1 MGVSTPIKTL
11 RIFNSIRNSG
21 VFTWNNRVLLVE
33 VVALFDDRM
42 TSRNL
47 TPTQES
53 VLETIEAEDID
64 FLRLQFT
71 DILGVVKNV
80 SVPARQTEK
89 AFREGIYFDGSSIE
103 GFVRIQ
109 ESDMRLIPD
118 PATFAILPWRTN
130 DQSAAA
136 RMICDVV
143 DTSTGE
149 PFAGDPRHVLKGAL
163 DRATEMGYA
172 VNAAPEPEFF
182 LFEEDEDGRAT
193 TRTNDVGGYFDVAPK
208 DLASDVRRDIIY
220 GLESMDFEIEASHH
234 EVAEGQ
240 HEINFEYDDAL
251 ATADNVATFR
261 TVVRAIAAQHDLH
274 ATFMPKPIAEING
287 SGMHTHISLFTE
299 DGENAFHD
307 GDDEFD
313 LSGTAHAFLAGVLD
327 HAPAIT
333 AIANPTVNSYKRLV
347 PGYEAPVYV
356 AWSDRNRSALI
367 RKPAARVPA
376 ASRVELRSPDPS
388 CNPYLALAVIIQAG
402 LDGIER
408 GLEAPAPVRENIYE
422 FDENRRAEYGIE
434 TLPANLGEAVDALE
448 ADPVVTGALGE
459 HVVDKFVE
467 AKRREFADYCISVSE
482 WELDRYLETF

>member
-1 MGVSTPIKTL
+1 
-11 RIFNSIRNSG
+11 
-21 VFTWNNRVLLVE
+21 
-33 VVALFDDRM
+33 M
-42 TSRNL
+42 TSGNI
-47 TPTQES
+47 TES
-53 VLETIEAEDID
+53 EQAVLDEIEAEDVD

-71 DILGVVKNV
+71 DILGTVKNV
-80 SVPARQTEK
+80 SVPARQAEK
-89 AFREGIYFDGSSIE
+89 AFTDGIYFDGSSIE

-109 ESDMRLIPD
+109 ESDMRLVPD
-118 PATFAILPWRTN
+118 PDTFAILPWR
-130 DQSAAA
+130 QKEESAAA
-136 RMICDVV
+136 RMICDVYN
-143 DTSTGE
+143 TSTGD
-149 PFAGDPRHVLKGAL
+149 PFEGDPRRVLKNAL
-163 DRATEMGYA
+163 DRADEMGYE

-193 TRTNDVGGYFDVAPK
+193 TKTGDQGGYFDLAPK

-220 GLESMDFEIEASHH
+220 GLESMGFEIEASHH
-234 EVAEGQ
+234 EVAKGQ

-251 ATADNVATFR
+251 TTADNVGTFR
-261 TVVRAIAAQHDLH
+261 TVVRAIAAQHGQH
-274 ATFMPKPIAEING
+274 ATFMPKPIPRING
-287 SGMHTHISLFTE
+287 SGMHTHLSLFTE

-307 GDDEFD
+307 DDDEFN
-313 LSGTAHAFLAGVLD
+313 LSDTAHSFLAGVLE

-388 CNPYLALAVIIQAG
+388 CNPYLAIAVMIHAG
-402 LDGIER
+402 LDGIEQ
-408 GLEAPAPVRENIYE
+408 GLEAPDPVRENIYE
-422 FDENRRAEYGIE
+422 FDEEKREEYGID

-448 ADPVVTGALGE
+448 EDEAIYNALGE
-459 HVVDKFVE
+459 HIASKFVE
-467 AKRREFADYCISVSE
+467 AKRQEFEDYLVDVSD

>member
-1 MGVSTPIKTL
+1 
-11 RIFNSIRNSG
+11 
-21 VFTWNNRVLLVE
+21 
-33 VVALFDDRM
+33 M
-42 TSRNL
+42 TTGNL
-47 TPTQES
+47 TSTEET
-53 VLETIEAEDID
+53 VLETIEDEDID

-80 SVPARQTEK
+80 SVPARQAEK

-118 PATFAILPWRTN
+118 PNTFAILPWRTN
-130 DQSAAA
+130 EHGAAA

-143 DTSTGE
+143 DTTSGE
-149 PFAGDPRHVLKGAL
+149 PFAGDPRTVLKQAI
-163 DRATEMGYA
+163 DRANEMGYT

-182 LFEEDEDGRAT
+182 LFEEDEEGRAT
-193 TRTNDVGGYFDVAPK
+193 TQTNDAGGYFDVAPK

-220 GLESMDFEIEASHH
+220 GLESMGFEIEASHH
-234 EVAEGQ
+234 EVARGQ
-240 HEINFEYDDAL
+240 HEINFEYDDAIS
-251 ATADNVATFR
+251 TADNVATFR

-274 ATFMPKPIAEING
+274 ATFMPKPIAKVNG
-287 SGMHTHISLFTE
+287 SGMHMHVSLFTE

-313 LSGTAHAFLAGVLD
+313 LSETAHAFLEGVLE

-333 AIANPTVNSYKRLV
+333 AVANPTVNSYKRLV

-376 ASRVELRSPDPS
+376 ASRIELRSPDPS
-388 CNPYLALAVIIQAG
+388 CNPYLALAAIIQAG

-408 GLEAPAPVRENIYE
+408 GLDARDPVRDNIYE
-422 FDENRRAEYGIE
+422 FDEAKRAEHGID
-434 TLPANLGEAVDALE
+434 TLPSNLGEAIDAFE
-448 ADPVVTGALGE
+448 ADDVVQSALGE
-459 HVVDKFVE
+459 HVSEKFAE
-467 AKRREFADYCISVSE
+467 AKRQEFEDYLVDVSQ

>member
-1 MGVSTPIKTL
+1 
-11 RIFNSIRNSG
+11 
-21 VFTWNNRVLLVE
+21 
-33 VVALFDDRM
+33 M
-42 TSRNL
+42 TDGNL
-47 TPTQES
+47 TSTEES
-53 VLETIEAEDID
+53 VLEKIESEDVD

-71 DILGVVKNV
+71 DILGTVKNV

-89 AFREGIYFDGSSIE
+89 AFTEGIYFDGSSIE

-109 ESDMRLIPD
+109 ESDMRLKPD
-118 PATFAILPWRTN
+118 PETFAILPWRN
-130 DQSAAA
+130 DENSAAA
-136 RMICDVV
+136 RMICDVY

-149 PFAGDPRHVLKGAL
+149 PFEGDPRRVLKDAL
-163 DRATEMGYA
+163 ERAKEMGYT

-182 LFEEDEDGRAT
+182 LFEEDEEGRAT
-193 TRTNDVGGYFDVAPK
+193 TKTNDAGGYFDLAPK

-220 GLESMDFEIEASHH
+220 GLESMGFEVEASHH

-251 ATADNVATFR
+251 TTADNVGTFR
-261 TVVRAIAAQHDLH
+261 TVVRAIAAQHDYH
-274 ATFMPKPIAEING
+274 ATFMPKPIPKING
-287 SGMHTHISLFTE
+287 SGMHTHLSLFTE

-313 LSGTAHAFLAGVLD
+313 LSDEARAFTAGILE

-333 AIANPTVNSYKRLV
+333 AVANPTVNSYKRLV

-356 AWSDRNRSALI
+356 AWSDRNRSSLI

-388 CNPYLALAVIIQAG
+388 CNPYLAIAVMIHAG
-402 LDGIER
+402 LNGIEND
-408 GLEAPAPVRENIYE
+408 LDCPDPVRENIYE
-422 FDENRRAEYGIE
+422 FDEQKREEYGIE
-434 TLPANLGEAVDALE
+434 TLPSNLGEAVDALE
-448 ADPVVTGALGE
+448 EDEEIYNALGE
-459 HVVDKFVE
+459 HVGAKFVE
-467 AKRREFADYCISVSE
+467 AKRQEFEEYLIDVSQ

>member
-1 MGVSTPIKTL
+1 
-11 RIFNSIRNSG
+11 
-21 VFTWNNRVLLVE
+21 
-33 VVALFDDRM
+33 M
-42 TSRNL
+42 TTGNL
-47 TPTQES
+47 TSTEES
-53 VLETIEAEDID
+53 VLETIEHEDID

-80 SVPARQTEK
+80 SVPARQAEK

-118 PATFAILPWRTN
+118 PETFAILPWRTN
-130 DQSAAA
+130 EQGAAA

-149 PFAGDPRHVLKGAL
+149 PFAGDPRTVLKGAL
-163 DRATEMGYA
+163 DRASELGYT

-182 LFEEDEDGRAT
+182 LFEEDDEGRAT
-193 TRTNDVGGYFDVAPK
+193 TRTNDAGGYFDVAPK

-220 GLESMDFEIEASHH
+220 GLENMGFEIEASHH

-251 ATADNVATFR
+251 STADNVATFR

-274 ATFMPKPIAEING
+274 ATFMPKPIPRING
-287 SGMHTHISLFTE
+287 SGMHTHLSLFTE

-313 LSGTAHAFLAGVLD
+313 LSETAHSFLAGILE

-376 ASRVELRSPDPS
+376 ASRVEARFPDPS
-388 CNPYLALAVIIQAG
+388 CNPYLALAALIHAG

-408 GLEAPAPVRENIYE
+408 GLDAPDPVRENIYE
-422 FDENRRAEYGIE
+422 FDEAKREEYGIE
-434 TLPANLGEAVDALE
+434 TLPSNLGEAIDALE
-448 ADPVVTGALGE
+448 DNEVIKGALGK
-459 HVVDKFVE
+459 HVSEKFVE
-467 AKRREFADYCISVSE
+467 AKRQEFQDYLVDVSQ